1 MHLKFL
7 NEIVFY
13 LIKKISYISYNSLC
27 YMNLAWMKEYINLNT
42 LQNSIKKINFLL
54 KKNSW
59 YNQPVV
65 DNEKQ
70 SVLVPVA

>member
-1 MHLKFL
+1 
-7 NEIVFY
+7 
-13 LIKKISYISYNSLC
+13 
-27 YMNLAWMKEYINLNT
+27 MNLAWMKEYINLNT
-42 LQNSIKKINFLL
+42 LQNSIKKINVLL

>member
-1 MHLKFL
+1 
-7 NEIVFY
+7 
-13 LIKKISYISYNSLC
+13 
-27 YMNLAWMKEYINLNT
+27 MNLAWMKEYINLNI
-42 LQNSIKKINFLL
+42 LQNSIRKKKNFLL
-54 KKNSW
+54 KKNFW